1 MSTAIDACTRFK
13 ELSSDEGTHAMLMGA
28 PEILAGLVSYM
39 NNTDEQVLIL
49 VSSTIKTLTKNS
61 TNLPTLYNVSGLL
74 TSLTDLTGSNNHKV
88 KKNSISA
95 LKRLNHYGKSLQQ
108 LHQPNQQNNE
118 NNSTINNNNN
128 HHEMKATDNKR
139 KNKTKS
145 KKTRTFVFYVTLDD
159 NQLCSKIEKQVLQVR
174 GLISLTLDQRRN
186 QVLIGTT
193 RKKKEIKREVKDA
206 ISKAGGT
213 VTKIGQVGK
222 EPKKVEVE
230 TQIQVEEEEEDG
242 YLDEEDVYGAD
253 REGVLSRFGSSSLQA
268 RLAEQRRK
276 QLERDNQKSSTA
288 ALAQVAGNTARA
300 AMSWFGY

>member
-49 VSSTIKTLTKNS
+49 VSNTIKTLTKNS

-95 LKRLNHYGKSLQQ
+95 LKRLNQYGKSLQQ

-139 KNKTKS
+139 KNKNKN
-145 KKTRTFVFYVTLDD
+145 YLP
-159 NQLCSKIEKQVLQVR
+159 
-174 GLISLTLDQRRN
+174 RN
-186 QVLIGTT
+186 F
-193 RKKKEIKREVKDA
+193 
-206 ISKAGGT
+206 S
-213 VTKIGQVGK
+213 
-222 EPKKVEVE
+222 
-230 TQIQVEEEEEDG
+230 
-242 YLDEEDVYGAD
+242 
-253 REGVLSRFGSSSLQA
+253 
-268 RLAEQRRK
+268 
-276 QLERDNQKSSTA
+276 
-288 ALAQVAGNTARA
+288 
-300 AMSWFGY
+300 